1 MEGHIWIES
10 EGIGKGCTVTFI
22 VKLGIADRSNEFK
35 LPFIPKAPVN
45 HGSTNFAGLKV
56 LVMDDNGSV
65 TALFPYL
72 HLLP

>member
-22 VKLGIADRSNEFK
+22 VKLGIPDRSNQSK
-35 LPFIPKAPVN
+35 LPFIPKVPGN
-45 HGSTNFAGLKV
+45 HGSANSAGLKV

-65 TALFPYL
+65 A
-72 HLLP
+72 